1 MDKRYYAFIS
11 YKREDEK
18 QAKWLQDKL
27 EHYRFPTNLNG
38 RTDLPKNVRP
48 IFRDV
53 TDLTPGILAE
63 EINKA
68 LNDSQW
74 LIIVCSPRSAKSPWV
89 CKEAQSFI
97 DSGRA
102 DRIIPYVI
110 EGVPFS
116 GDEATEC
123 YPEAL
128 LNMKG
133 NKELLAANVNEIG
146 REAADIKILAR
157 MFGLRFD
164 TLWQRY
170 EREQRRKRWMWG
182 ILSVFLILAIAFIIV
197 CFYKSNRNLLI
208 TQSLNLASEAQNE
221 YNSGNITKALRMAL
235 YALPQ
240 NQESLDRP
248 YVVEAEQML
257 RKQRAA

>member
-1 MDKRYYAFIS
+1 
-11 YKREDEK
+11 
-18 QAKWLQDKL
+18 
-27 EHYRFPTNLNG
+27 
-38 RTDLPKNVRP
+38 
-48 IFRDV
+48 
-53 TDLTPGILAE
+53 
-63 EINKA
+63 
-68 LNDSQW
+68 
-74 LIIVCSPRSAKSPWV
+74 
-89 CKEAQSFI
+89 
-97 DSGRA
+97 
-102 DRIIPYVI
+102 
-110 EGVPFS
+110 
-116 GDEATEC
+116 
-123 YPEAL
+123 
-128 LNMKG
+128 MKG

-146 REAADIKILAR
+146 REAAAIKILAR

-257 RKQRAA
+257 RKSINL